1 MPIMSPA
8 SKVPSLEWVLLNY
21 RLPRE
26 PSTPR
31 ITVWRKLK
39 KLGAAQVVDGVV
51 ALPADARTR
60 EQFDWLAEEIVEYQG
75 QAGVW
80 LARCTSADQ
89 EALLRTQM
97 TSARAAEY
105 TELLAAIS
113 AAETLDVRA
122 RRAALP
128 RLRSQ
133 LRLISR
139 RDYFPPPERD
149 RVDVAM
155 KTFASTLDNAATEAE
170 VWS

>member
-1 MPIMSPA
+1 MLP
-8 SKVPSLEWVLLNY
+8 VPGEPSAEWVLLNY

-39 KLGAAQVVDGVV
+39 KLGVAQVVDGVV
-51 ALPADARTR
+51 ALPAGARTR
-60 EQFDWLAEEIVEYQG
+60 EQLDWLADEIAEFDG

-80 LARCTSADQ
+80 LARCTTADQ
-89 EALLRTQM
+89 EQLLRTQM

-105 TELLAAIS
+105 TELLAAVN
-113 AAETLDVRA
+113 AAEALHLRGK
-122 RRAALP
+122 RAALR

-133 LRLISR
+133 LRQVAR

-149 RVDVAM
+149 QVEVALRNL
-155 KTFASTLDNAATEAE
+155 ASNLDSAEAE
-170 VWS
+170 SEVSP

>member
-1 MPIMSPA
+1 MSP
-8 SKVPSLEWVLLNY
+8 PSTEWVLLNY

-31 ITVWRKLK
+31 ISVWRKLK
-39 KLGAAQVVDGVV
+39 KLGVAQVVDGVV

-60 EQFDWLAEEIVEYQG
+60 EQFDWLAQEIVEYEG

-89 EALLRTQM
+89 EARLRAQM

-105 TELLAAIS
+105 TELLAAVT
-113 AAETLDVRA
+113 AAGILELRT
-122 RRAALP
+122 RRAALR

-149 RVDVAM
+149 RVDIAI
-155 KTFASTLDNAATEAE
+155 KAFASELGDAAIESE
-170 VWS
+170 VSS

>member
-1 MPIMSPA
+1 MRLMSP
-8 SKVPSLEWVLLNY
+8 PSIEWVLLNY

-39 KLGAAQVVDGVV
+39 KLGVAQVVDGVV
-51 ALPADARTR
+51 ALPADVRTR
-60 EQFDWLAEEIVEYQG
+60 EQFDWLAEEIVEHEG

-89 EALLRTQM
+89 EASLRDQM
-97 TSARAAEY
+97 TSARASEY
-105 TELLAAIS
+105 TELLATVR
-113 AAETLDVRA
+113 AAEMLELRA
-122 RRAALP
+122 RRAALR

-139 RDYFPPPERD
+139 RDYFPPPDRD
-149 RVDVAM
+149 RVDAAI
-155 KTFASTLDNAATEAE
+155 KAFASELEDAAIESQ
-170 VWS
+170 VSS